1 MINPKRFADE
11 FPRGSEHS
19 NDREFRRNIDSNNKV
34 MKKLG
39 QINTTFPTDESEH
52 PLKKNANTLAFE
64 TGNTK
69 SVTQPAKHRIILVE

>member
-1 MINPKRFADE
+1 
-11 FPRGSEHS
+11 
-19 NDREFRRNIDSNNKV
+19 